1 MTSATGID
9 PVTLEVVR
17 NRLESIV
24 REMADITLRTARS
37 SVVYNSRDF
46 SCGLLNNRTELL
58 AIGTSVPVHIFPTV
72 SQVKITMDRFEGDVN
87 PGDIFIGNDPYE
99 GGSHLNDVLLFLPIF
114 FDGIIVGFVCNRA
127 HWYDIGGMVP
137 GSLSGS
143 SREIFQEGLRIPSIR
158 IGRDDK
164 FDPNIVALIMRNVRI
179 PDEATGDLRAQ
190 LASCRVG
197 SQRVVS
203 LIEQY
208 GGRDVLRYFDEILN
222 SSERRMRDII
232 RKLPQGTVAHE
243 GYVDN
248 DGVQPERRRI
258 KVTITVK
265 EDSILVD
272 YTGTAPQSLGPMNVG
287 LAVGTHYP
295 FIGVKSALDPQGP
308 INSGCF
314 RPIETVIPEGTML
327 NARPPAPVAGQGEL
341 GQAAILTMVALGTL
355 VPLQISA
362 EECPSANH
370 QTYSGLDLR
379 ATNPKRFIYY
389 DVPSAGGGA
398 RADKDGLDY
407 VRSVRIGNTNVQS
420 LELVEHIFP
429 LEFQRHQL
437 REDSGGPGK
446 FRGGLGGIREYLT
459 PVDGLFSMLSDNS
472 LVPCA
477 GVWGGESGAPSRFDL
492 VRDGEVMEISPQ
504 FASKATAFPVVAGD
518 VIRISTPGGG
528 GYGDPLEREISMV
541 MQDIVDG
548 NVSLELARGSYG
560 VVLDADALVVDEVA
574 TRRARSE
581 LASRRI
587 FLSPR
592 RAGRAEFEEGVRV
605 AHVNPVMSDEGFRE
619 AEMVEICSPA
629 HAATFRVAV
638 KFDEGMS
645 GDEVLLDDETW
656 SMLELETGTTVLWRK
671 VR

>member
-9 PVTLEVVR
+9 PITLEVVR

-72 SQVKITMDRFEGDVN
+72 SQVKITMDRFEGDVS

-99 GGSHLNDVLLFLPIF
+99 GGSHLNDVLLFLPVF
-114 FDGIIVGFVCNRA
+114 FDGTIVGFVCNRA

-164 FDPNIVALIMRNVRI
+164 LDPNIVALIMRNVRV
-179 PDEATGDLRAQ
+179 PDEATGDLRSQ

-197 SQRVVS
+197 SQRFVS
-203 LIEQY
+203 LMEQY
-208 GGRDVLRYFDEILN
+208 GGRDVLRYFDEILD
-222 SSERRMRDII
+222 SSERRMRNII
-232 RKLPQGTVAHE
+232 RALPQGTVAHE

-258 KVTITVK
+258 KVTIKVK

-314 RPIETVIPEGTML
+314 RPIETIIPEGTML
-327 NARPPAPVAGQGEL
+327 NSRPPAPVAGQGEL

-379 ATNPKRFIYY
+379 ATDPKRFIYY

-477 GVWGGESGAPSRFDL
+477 GVWGGESGAPSRFDV

-504 FASKATAFPVVAGD
+504 FGSKATAFPVVAGD
-518 VIRISTPGGG
+518 MIRISTPGGG
-528 GYGDPLEREISMV
+528 GYGDPLERDVSMV
-541 MQDIVDG
+541 LEDVVDG
-548 NVSLELARGSYG
+548 KVSLEQARGSYG
-560 VVLDADALVVDEVA
+560 VVVEADALVVDKEA

-581 LASRRI
+581 LATRRI

-592 RAGRAEFEEGVRV
+592 RGGLAEFEEGVRV
-605 AHVNPVMSDEGFRE
+605 ARVNPALSDEGFRE
-619 AEMVEICSPA
+619 AEMVEIFAST

-638 KFDEGMS
+638 KFDEEPS
-645 GDEVLLDDETW
+645 PDEVLVDDETW
-656 SMLELETGTTVLWRK
+656 SMLELKAGTRVLWRK
-671 VR
+671 L

>member
-9 PVTLEVVR
+9 PITLEVVR
-17 NRLESIV
+17 NRLESVV

-99 GGSHLNDVLLFLPIF
+99 GGSHLNDVLLFLPVF
-114 FDGIIVGFVCNRA
+114 FDGTIVGFVCNRA

-158 IGRDDK
+158 IGREDK

-203 LIEQY
+203 LMEQY
-208 GGRDVLRYFDEILN
+208 GGRDVLRYFDEILD

-232 RKLPQGTVAHE
+232 RELPKGRVAHE

-314 RPIETVIPEGTML
+314 RPIETIIPEGTML

-379 ATNPKRFIYY
+379 ATDPKRFIYY

-429 LEFQRHQL
+429 LEFQRHEL

-446 FRGGLGGIREYLT
+446 FRGGLGGVREYRT

-477 GVWGGESGAPSRFDL
+477 GVWGGESGAPSRFDV

-504 FASKATAFPVVAGD
+504 FGSKATAFPVVAGD
-518 VIRISTPGGG
+518 MIRISTPGGG
-528 GYGDPLEREISMV
+528 GYGDLLERDVSMV
-541 MQDIVDG
+541 LQDVVDG
-548 NVSLELARGSYG
+548 KVSLEQAHGSYG
-560 VVLDADALVVDEVA
+560 VVLDADALVVDEEA

-592 RAGRAEFEEGVRV
+592 RGGLAEFEEGIRV
-605 AHVNPVMSDEGFRE
+605 ARVNPALSDEGFRE
-619 AEMVEICSPA
+619 AEMVEIFAPI

-638 KFDEGMS
+638 KFDEELS
-645 GDEVLLDDETW
+645 PDEVLVDDETW
-656 SMLELETGTTVLWRK
+656 SMLELQAGTRVLWRK
-671 VR
+671 L